1 MKKGFGITTLNYA
14 PHQKRWK
21 PEKKNEH
28 TQSNQNEIKFT
39 TQKAKHMVKMLLL
52 SDIIPISFVMH
63 PIIHNNV
70 TATALQ
76 IPRNWVHEMLKMI
89 IIIFTF

>member
-1 MKKGFGITTLNYA
+1 
-14 PHQKRWK
+14 
-21 PEKKNEH
+21 
-28 TQSNQNEIKFT
+28 
-39 TQKAKHMVKMLLL
+39 MVKMLLL